1 MPLFPSEEWVEAWIA
16 LANGSAEF
24 QASGADWEGAVGI
37 VIEADPAAGLPDTLY
52 LRLDGRHG
60 KWLTYALGTDSR
72 ILETTVFVLR
82 APYAR
87 WKQVVRQ
94 ELHPV
99 KGVLQGRIRIHGHL
113 PVILR
118 WSASIS
124 VFARLAGELETEF
137 VDELAPGSR
146 SREVGDGA

>member
-1 MPLFPSEEWVEAWIA
+1 MPLFPSEEWLEAWIA
-16 LANGSAEF
+16 HANGSAEF
-24 QASGADWEGAVGI
+24 EASGAGLEGAVGI
-37 VIEADPAAGLPDTLY
+37 AIEADPRSGVPETLY
-52 LRLDGRHG
+52 MRLEGRNG
-60 KWLTYALGTDSR
+60 KWLGHAFGNSSV
-72 ILETTVFVLR
+72 ILENTVFVLR

-87 WKQVVRQ
+87 WKDLVRQ
-94 ELHPV
+94 DLHPV
-99 KGVLQGRIRIHGHL
+99 KGVLQGRIRIQGHL

-146 SREVGDGA
+146 SR